1 MPPTSMTGTLP
12 DACSSRFTPGRADRI
27 FLPRKASSMTSWRR
41 TLARLGLWKAE
52 PASTR
57 PPTQSRRKR
66 CISLSSRP
74 SRGSLKGIGAW
85 TGERCLNFR
94 ASNADGTFTKRPLST
109 SEASDMLN
117 DFLEIMGTDDE
128 TTSHSLKSTTLVWC
142 ARYGLGDKE
151 RAMLGHHAIKENSM
165 ACYSRDL
172 LAGPRR
178 LVE

>member
-1 MPPTSMTGTLP
+1 METNTGPFGFVEGRTRIHKTSNSVEKKTMYLP
-12 DACSSRFTPGRADRI
+12 FVAPIQGITERHWGLDWREVLEELEILVSKEPFGAVCRA
-27 FLPRKASSMTSWRR
+27 P
-41 TLARLGLWKAE
+41 
-52 PASTR
+52 
-57 PPTQSRRKR
+57 
-66 CISLSSRP
+66 
-74 SRGSLKGIGAW
+74 
-85 TGERCLNFR
+85 
-94 ASNADGTFTKRPLST
+94 NADGTFTKRPLST